1 MTGRAARSRGFR
13 RAFARGGAV
22 LLLAVPFLS
31 GCVYLRLLEI
41 KKQLRNFDENF
52 YISGRSELIIGFN
65 VPVLKTKDVKFL
77 IGAEPLYQTAEG
89 EDVYHYEF
97 EESPAPVVPAP
108 VVFGTTT
115 FVLNESTVPAAG
127 PPPLARLSLDLA
139 FHEGKLV
146 KIIVPETFMLL
157 FPRNVLV
164 ETLKQAANAEVFETK
179 RLARGRISL
188 PPHIEAEL
196 PSLSKTLFLL
206 GEPAT
211 SYPEGDLQTFVYNFR
226 IAKEDRRVPIQGRLC
241 FDARG
246 LLRRVFVR
254 WDISSVEA
262 DFPRE

>member
-1 MTGRAARSRGFR
+1 MTSRPPGLRQTFR
-13 RAFARGGAV
+13 TWVRGGA
-22 LLLAVPFLS
+22 LLGLAAALLS

-41 KKQLRNFDENF
+41 KKQLKNFDAHF
-52 YISGRSELIIGFN
+52 VIGGRSELVIGFN
-65 VPVLKTKDVKFL
+65 DPVLKIKDVKYL

-89 EDVYHYEF
+89 EDVFHYEF
-97 EESPAPVVPAP
+97 EKTPAPGPAAPVVT
-108 VVFGTTT
+108 GTTT
-115 FVLNESTVPAAG
+115 FVLTEATAPAAG
-127 PPPLARLSLDLA
+127 PPPLAQLSLDLA
-139 FHEGKLV
+139 FGEGKLV

-179 RLARGRISL
+179 RLARGHIAL

-206 GEPAT
+206 GEPAM

-226 IAKEDRRVPIQGRLC
+226 IAKDTRRVPIQGRLS

-262 DFPRE
+262 LFQRE

>member
-1 MTGRAARSRGFR
+1 MTDRPLPSPGLR
-13 RAFARGGAV
+13 RAFVRGGAV
-22 LLLAVPFLS
+22 LLLAIPFLS

-41 KKQLRNFDENF
+41 KKQLKNFEENF
-52 YISGRSELIIGFN
+52 FIAGRSELIIGFN
-65 VPVLKTKDVKFL
+65 DPVLKTKDVKFL

-97 EESPAPVVPAP
+97 EESTSAGGPPPVVY
-108 VVFGTTT
+108 GTTT
-115 FVLNESTVPAAG
+115 FVLNQATAPVPG

-139 FHEGKLV
+139 FNDGKLV

-179 RLARGRISL
+179 RLARGRIVL
-188 PPHIEAEL
+188 PSAIEAEL

-206 GEPAT
+206 GEPAA
-211 SYPEGDLQTFVYNFR
+211 SYPEGDLQTFVYNYR
-226 IAKEDRRVPIQGRLC
+226 ITREDRRVPIQGRLS